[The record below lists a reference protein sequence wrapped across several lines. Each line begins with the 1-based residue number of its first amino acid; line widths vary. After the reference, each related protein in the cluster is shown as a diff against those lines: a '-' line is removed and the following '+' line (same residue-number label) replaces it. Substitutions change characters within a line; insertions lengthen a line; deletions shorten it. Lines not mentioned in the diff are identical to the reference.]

1 MRRRLGYARP
11 MSKYRG
17 TVRKNDL
24 EGGFW
29 ELETGDGERYQL
41 RGGDAGLRVEGQS
54 VEVDGKVD
62 QGGGFG
68 IGMTGAYL
76 DVASWTK
83 V

>member
-1 MRRRLGYARP
+1 MA
-11 MSKYRG
+11 KYTG

-29 ELETGDGERYQL
+29 ELETPDGQRYQL

-62 QGGGFG
+62 KHGGGFG
-68 IGMTGAYL
+68 IGMTSAYL
-76 DVASWTK
+76 DVSAWSKASG
-83 V
+83 